1 MTVWRS
7 NRHEVG
13 SGGARVPGRRRGDE
27 KGEPGTGNVVIAA
40 GAGLSVMMMVEGS
53 ERYVVIGDR
62 WPRGFESAADRPVI
76 ATKPSGGPGDAREEG
91 LGPVQ

>member
-1 MTVWRS
+1 VPCRCPEAC
-7 NRHEVG
+7 RAAR
-13 SGGARVPGRRRGDE
+13 GAPAVADCDDE

-53 ERYVVIGDR
+53 EGYVVIGDR